1 MRLAGAAGQPEHRTA
16 HIAAPIGRTEA
27 DERRHQVGAA
37 TVGHLRGQCLA
48 VTGAF
53 DHAQPVAQPL
63 HHRAGDEDRTFQCVL
78 HPPVQAP
85 GHGGQQAIAR
95 AHRLRTGVH
104 QHEAAGAIGVLDHA
118 RLEAGLAEQ
127 CGLLVTGNAGDRNR
141 VVEEELRPGMR
152 VHGAGVAHLR
162 QHRARDVE
170 QGQQVV
176 VPVQRVDVEQQGTR
190 RVAVVGHM
198 RLAAAEVPHQ
208 PAVDGAK
215 QQLATLGALLR
226 TFHVVEDPAHLGRG
240 EIRIDQQARPFAD
253 QRFMP
258 FGLQPLADGVA
269 LPRLPDDGV
278 VDGLA
283 GGAVPDHGGFALV
296 GDAQCGD
303 MARVD
308 LPAAEQ
314 FGQRGIDAG
323 EDLARVMLDPA
334 GMREDLRE
342 LALCAAD
349 DVAGA
354 VEQDRARTGGAL
366 VDGQHV
372 AGRHAASPMAMG
384 KS

>member
-1 MRLAGAAGQPEHRTA
+1 
-16 HIAAPIGRTEA
+16 
-27 DERRHQVGAA
+27 
-37 TVGHLRGQCLA
+37 
-48 VTGAF
+48 
-53 DHAQPVAQPL
+53 
-63 HHRAGDEDRTFQCVL
+63 
-78 HPPVQAP
+78 
-85 GHGGQQAIAR
+85 
-95 AHRLRTGVH
+95 VH

-127 CGLLVTGNAGDRNR
+127 RRLLVTGDAGDRDR
-141 VVEEELRPGMR
+141 VVEEELRPGVR
-152 VHGAGVAHLR
+152 VHRAGVAHLR
-162 QHRARDVE
+162 QHRARDV
-170 QGQQVV
+170 QQRQQVV
-176 VPVQRVDVEQQGTR
+176 IPVQRVDVEQQRARGI
-190 RVAVVGHM
+190 AVVGHM

-208 PAVDGAK
+208 PAVDGAE

-240 EIRIDQQARPFAD
+240 EIGVDQQAGPLAD
-253 QRFMP
+253 QCLMP
-258 FGLQPLADGVA
+258 VGLQPLADGVA

-278 VDGLA
+278 VDRLA
-283 GGAVPDHGGFALV
+283 GGTVPDHGGFALV
-296 GDAQCGD
+296 GDAQRGD

-334 GMREDLRE
+334 GLREDLRE
-342 LALCAAD
+342 LALRAAD
-349 DVAGA
+349 DVAGT

-372 AGRHAASPMAMG
+372 AGRHAASPVAMG